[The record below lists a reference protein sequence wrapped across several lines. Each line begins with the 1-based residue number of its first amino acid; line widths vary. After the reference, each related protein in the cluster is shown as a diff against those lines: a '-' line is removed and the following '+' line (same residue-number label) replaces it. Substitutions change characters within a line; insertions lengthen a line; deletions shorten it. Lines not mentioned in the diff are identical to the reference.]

1 VNLQQNEVKAKQF
14 DDQLSQVLTFETCGN
29 EILVKR
35 ENKSDSDSIKTN
47 DSIKRQSKL
56 KLDDLKS
63 PQSNNLSKSIDSIK
77 TKRKENRMNF
87 TNSFDL
93 EKCLNKN
100 LLSFNSD
107 MKSAQRSLDYP
118 YIVRKNPKLSD
129 IVRKRLLFQKVKKNA
144 TLLGESF
151 SSSVERE
158 HIPKVPRKIIIRQ
171 DNSIE
176 ICLTRPPRL
185 RRQTISEDIATYT
198 PVESQ
203 AVVEST
209 SLLSATLKIANY
221 STLSVSSTGS
231 SNDRRKTIETCENI
245 FLQSEEST
253 KLRARTPPS
262 NPHRILLCKDKTDK
276 SLRSK
281 ILI

>member
-1 VNLQQNEVKAKQF
+1 MRKKNCSRCKLAKKNDTFVNVKKKKR
-14 DDQLSQVLTFETCGN
+14 TC
-29 EILVKR
+29 
-35 ENKSDSDSIKTN
+35 
-47 DSIKRQSKL
+47 
-56 KLDDLKS
+56 
-63 PQSNNLSKSIDSIK
+63 
-77 TKRKENRMNF
+77 
-87 TNSFDL
+87 
-93 EKCLNKN
+93 
-100 LLSFNSD
+100 
-107 MKSAQRSLDYP
+107 
-118 YIVRKNPKLSD
+118 
-129 IVRKRLLFQKVKKNA
+129 FQKVKKNA

-151 SSSVERE
+151 SSSVERD

-185 RRQTISEDIATYT
+185 RRQTISEDIGTYT

-203 AVVEST
+203 AVAESA
-209 SLLSATLKIANY
+209 SLSATLKIKNH
-221 STLSVSSTGS
+221 STLSVSSTG

-281 ILI
+281 NLNYSSLF